1 MVCRLFAQNYQN
13 IVIYA
18 KGDKLFMRQIE
29 DFLTEIFSAPSQLQS
44 LTGSQVL
51 LNLSIALVCG
61 IIIFLVYRYF
71 NSSVVYSVRFN
82 MLIVM
87 VCVVTSLIII
97 TIGTNLVLTL
107 GMVGALSIVRFR
119 AAVKDPLD
127 VGFLFWGVAAG
138 LTAGAQL
145 YGVALIGTGF
155 IALVYMILTVV
166 RLEKH
171 SYLVIIRYAPDA
183 EERVAG
189 LIKPHGSRIKNK
201 TATAAYSEITIE
213 VRIRS
218 GNTSFVDDMKKA
230 DGVEAVTLVEY
241 TGDYA

>member
-1 MVCRLFAQNYQN
+1 MISLMSLR
-13 IVIYA
+13 
-18 KGDKLFMRQIE
+18 
-29 DFLTEIFSAPSQLQS
+29 EIFGDILSTPQQLEA
-44 LTGSQVL
+44 LTGQQVL
-51 LNLSIALVCG
+51 INLSVAFICG
-61 IIIFLVYRYF
+61 IAIFLVYRYF
-71 NSSVVYSVRFN
+71 NTSVVYSVRFN

-127 VGFLFWGVAAG
+127 VGFLFWGVAVG

-145 YGVALIGTGF
+145 YTVALIGTGF
-155 IALVYMILTVV
+155 IAIVYIVLTLV

-171 SYLVIIRYAPDA
+171 SYLLIVRYKHES
-183 EERVAG
+183 EEAVKELLKPLNTRV
-189 LIKPHGSRIKNK
+189 KNK
-201 TATAAYSEITIE
+201 TTNQEYSETTAQ
-213 VRIRS
+213 VRVRA
-218 GNTSFVDDMKKA
+218 GDTSFVDKIRET
-230 DGVEAVTLVEY
+230 DGVNSVTLVEY

>member
-1 MVCRLFAQNYQN
+1 L
-13 IVIYA
+13 I
-18 KGDKLFMRQIE
+18 RQLE
-29 DFLTEIFSAPSQLQS
+29 DFLTEIFSPPSQLQS
-44 LTGSQVL
+44 LTGTQVL
-51 LNLSIALVCG
+51 MNLTIALVCG
-61 IIIFLVYRYF
+61 LIIFLVYRYF

-127 VGFLFWGVAAG
+127 VGFLFWAVAAG

-155 IALVYMILTVV
+155 IALVYMILTVI

-171 SYLVIIRYAPDA
+171 TYLLIIRYAADA
-183 EERVAG
+183 DETVKG
-189 LIKPHGSRIKNK
+189 LIKPLGSRVKNK
-201 TATAAYSEITIE
+201 TVSNAFSEITIE
-213 VRIRS
+213 VRLRK
-218 GNTSFVDDMKKA
+218 GDTSFVENIKKSE
-230 DGVEAVTLVEY
+230 GIEAVTLVEY
-241 TGDYA
+241 TGDFA